1 MNVMKNCTITSPWS
15 TSNFSCMCGGQSLA
29 SLGLPQT
36 ASVFPMAPTVG
47 FSVLF
52 CFFSNAV
59 GASLSP
65 WTKAAKS
72 INTHGSCPQQWGGS
86 WWIKSVA
93 SCFSGGGS
101 GRPSCNFSGSP
112 CEVESL
118 LPSHLYNA
126 CLYWLIFLYAYPQ
139 PLAFASWYHVLEKK
153 NRLATLILALLL
165 GEPSPEGAY
174 ILGQCCPKEI
184 QCEPHA

>member
-1 MNVMKNCTITSPWS
+1 MQVFSFFFLLQNYLLNIYVTGTVLGFGDEKLNVMKNCTITSPWS

-65 WTKAAKS
+65 
-72 INTHGSCPQQWGGS
+72 
-86 WWIKSVA
+86 
-93 SCFSGGGS
+93 
-101 GRPSCNFSGSP
+101 
-112 CEVESL
+112 
-118 LPSHLYNA
+118 
-126 CLYWLIFLYAYPQ
+126 
-139 PLAFASWYHVLEKK
+139 
-153 NRLATLILALLL
+153 
-165 GEPSPEGAY
+165 
-174 ILGQCCPKEI
+174 
-184 QCEPHA
+184 